1 MVNDSKKSF
10 IGRSTHCT
18 SFGVCEQISFR
29 NCKPPDALNKALK
42 HHLIEHPED
51 SNLCRNYIKLLK
63 SLSNIKKIESK
74 YYLTLFKILLYVEY
88 NEFEKDIAKHNLK
101 NQTVKQASDTL
112 VITVPTLNEDNLCI
126 TVGDTAKLCSLSQK
140 RTYYSIVKDIV
151 KENVYVS
158 LFNESKI
165 NELSNCMVDVYF
177 IPSNWTIKCCHYVL
191 FIMSKYN
198 LVSLVYPKIDR
209 NLYVYSKSVSEWIN
223 ESVAVNPEQQVAVIS
238 ILNNSAYPAPYILF
252 GPPGTGKT
260 TALVESICQIRK
272 HDKSKHI
279 LVCASSNTAAD
290 EIAKRLLLVFPSKDI
305 FRMYAASKTE
315 NNIDKRINP
324 SSNFVNNMAL
334 YLPKDIF
341 ILKKIVITT
350 LTSCVRLVK
359 LNLKSDHFSYV
370 FIDEASQST
379 ELESLIPLTLIA
391 SQNERNEGTLHA
403 QIIIAGDPHQLGPMI
418 KCKRITHLLG
428 TSFLER
434 LMECEPYKKSDGYN
448 SRYITKLI
456 RNYRSKEAILRIPN
470 ELFYDNEL
478 LCYSDSNINNITS
491 DWSILSNSTFPIIF
505 LAVEGNEIRVPSNS
519 VYNEKEVTVITKCT
533 KKLMRAKLGTR
544 KINQNDIGIIT
555 PFKEQT
561 VKIQKSI
568 NMHKLNNISVG
579 TVEKFQG
586 QEREIILLSTV
597 RSKSFEHD
605 GKEHIG
611 FLSNPKRFNV
621 ALTRAKNLLI
631 IVGNPSV
638 LCKDRYWNA
647 LWEYCKENNACS
659 TDENI

>member
-1 MVNDSKKSF
+1 MINNNKKSF

-29 NCKPPDALNKALK
+29 DCKPPDALNKALK
-42 HHLIEHPED
+42 HHLIEYPGD

-74 YYLTLFKILLYVEY
+74 YYLTLFKILLYMEY
-88 NEFEKDIAKHNLK
+88 HELEITIAKYNMK
-101 NQTVKQASDTL
+101 NQTVKQVSDTL
-112 VITVPTLNEDNLCI
+112 VITVPTLNEDNLYI
-126 TVGDTAKLCSLSQK
+126 NVGDIVKLCSLSQK
-140 RTYYSIVKDIV
+140 CTYYSIIKDIV
-151 KENVYVS
+151 GENIYVS
-158 LFNESKI
+158 LFNTSKI
-165 NELSNCMVDVYF
+165 SKLNNCIVDIYF
-177 IPSNWTIKCCHYVL
+177 IPSDWTIKCCHYVL

-198 LVSLVYPKIDR
+198 LVRLVYPKIDR
-209 NLYVYSKSVSEWIN
+209 NLYVYSKCVLEWIN
-223 ESVAVNPEQQVAVIS
+223 KSVAVNPEQQVAVIS

-260 TALVESICQIRK
+260 TTLVESICQIRK
-272 HDKSKHI
+272 HDKSKYI

-324 SSNFVNNMAL
+324 SSNFVNNMVL

-350 LTSCVRLVK
+350 LISCTRLIK
-359 LNLKSDHFSYV
+359 LNLRSDHFSYV
-370 FIDEASQST
+370 FIDEASQSI
-379 ELESLIPLTLIA
+379 ELESLIPLTLIT
-391 SQNERNEGTLHA
+391 SQNGRNEGTLHA
-403 QIIIAGDPHQLGPMI
+403 QIVVAGDPHQLGPII

-448 SRYITKLI
+448 SR
-456 RNYRSKEAILRIPN
+456 
-470 ELFYDNEL
+470 
-478 LCYSDSNINNITS
+478 DSNINNVTS
-491 DWSILSNSTFPIIF
+491 NWSILSNSTFPIIF
-505 LAVEGNEIRVPSNS
+505 LAVKGNEIRMPNSS
-519 VYNEKEVTVITKCT
+519 VYNEKEVTVITECT
-533 KKLMRAKLGTR
+533 KKLMHAKLGTR

-561 VKIQKSI
+561 VKISKSL
-568 NMHKLNNISVG
+568 NMHKLNNITVG
-579 TVEKFQG
+579 TVETFQG

-597 RSKSFEHD
+597 RSKLFEHD

-647 LWEYCKENNACS
+647 LWEYCKENNACN

>member
-1 MVNDSKKSF
+1 MANNKNSF
-10 IGRSTHCT
+10 IGQSTHCT
-18 SFGVCEQISFR
+18 SFGVCKQILFR
-29 NCKPPDALNKALK
+29 DCKAPAALHEALK
-42 HHLIEHPED
+42 HHLIEHPKD

-63 SLSNIKKIESK
+63 SLPNIKKIESK
-74 YYLTLFKILLYVEY
+74 YYLTLFKILLYMEY
-88 NEFEKDIAKHNLK
+88 HELEVNIAKHSLK

-112 VITVPTLNEDNLCI
+112 VITVPTLNEDNSCI
-126 TVGDTAKLCSLSQK
+126 NVCDMVRLYLLSKK
-140 RTYYSIVKDIV
+140 RTYYGKIKDIV

-158 LFNESKI
+158 LFNMSQI
-165 NELSNCMVDVYF
+165 SELSNCIVNVYF
-177 IPSNWTIKCCHYVL
+177 IPSSWTIKCCHYVL

-209 NLYVYSKSVSEWIN
+209 NLYFYSKSVSEWIN

-260 TALVESICQIRK
+260 TTLVESICQIRK

-290 EIAKRLLLVFPSKDI
+290 EIAKRLLLILPSKDI
-305 FRMYAASKTE
+305 FRMYAASKIVD
-315 NNIDKRINP
+315 NIDETINP
-324 SSNFVNNMAL
+324 SSNFVNNMVL

-350 LTSCVRLVK
+350 LTSCARLVK
-359 LNLKSDHFSYV
+359 LNLRSDHFSYV
-370 FIDEASQST
+370 FIDEASQSI
-379 ELESLIPLTLIA
+379 ELESLIPLTLVV
-391 SQNERNEGTLHA
+391 SQNERNEGTMHA
-403 QIIIAGDPHQLGPMI
+403 QVVVAGDPHQLGPI
-418 KCKRITHLLG
+418 ITCKRITHLLG

-456 RNYRSKEAILRIPN
+456 RNYRSKEAILHIPN

-478 LCYSDSNINNITS
+478 LCCSDSNINNVTS
-491 DWSILSNSTFPIIF
+491 NWSILSNSTFPIIF
-505 LAVEGNEIRVPSNS
+505 LAVKGNERRMTNHS
-519 VYNEKEVTVITKCT
+519 VYNEKEVTVITECT
-533 KKLMRAKLGTR
+533 KKLMHAKLGTR
-544 KINQNDIGIIT
+544 KIKQNDIGIIA

-561 VKIQKSI
+561 VRIEESL
-568 NMHKLNNISVG
+568 NMHKLKNITVG
-579 TVEKFQG
+579 TVERFQG
-586 QEREIILLSTV
+586 QEKEIILLSTV

-605 GKEHIG
+605 GKEHLG

-631 IVGNPSV
+631 IVGNPSI

-647 LWEYCKENNACS
+647 LWEYCKENNACN